1 MTTFCSRTKTP
12 GGAIVEQRKKKIM
25 MNIRKS
31 GERGHANHG
40 WLDTYH
46 TFSFADYYDPK
57 HTNFR
62 SLRVINE
69 DVIAPGMGFDTHPHN
84 DMEIITYIVSGAL
97 QHRDSMG
104 NSAVMR
110 AGDIQRI
117 SAGSGIRHSEFNASS
132 SEPVHLLQIWLAPDR
147 KGVKP
152 DYVEKSF
159 AKAESGRLHLATS
172 KTGRDGSIPI
182 NQDADLYFSK
192 LNAGQKVDL
201 ALRSGRH
208 AWLQLIEGE
217 LEANGARLNAGDA
230 AGFSQTEA
238 LKLSSVDSA
247 HFLLFD
253 LN

>member
-1 MTTFCSRTKTP
+1 
-12 GGAIVEQRKKKIM
+12 M
-25 MNIRKS
+25 MSIRKS

-40 WLDTYH
+40 WLDSYH

-62 SLRVINE
+62 ALRVINE
-69 DVIAPGMGFDTHPHN
+69 DFIAPGMGFGTHPHN
-84 DMEIITYIVSGAL
+84 DMEIITYIVKGAL
-97 QHRDSMG
+97 QHKDSMG

-117 SAGSGIRHSEFNASS
+117 SAGSGIMHSEFNASS
-132 SEPVHLLQIWLAPDR
+132 SEPVHLLQIWLMPDK
-147 KGVKP
+147 KGVTP
-152 DYVEKSF
+152 GYIEKSF
-159 AKAESGRLHLATS
+159 AKAEPGRLHLATS

-192 LNAGQKVDL
+192 LEAGQNVEL
-201 ALRSGRH
+201 ALRPERH

-217 LEANGARLNAGDA
+217 LDANGTRLQAGDA
-230 AGFSQTEA
+230 AGLSETEA
-238 LKLSSVDSA
+238 LKLSAVGPA

>member
-1 MTTFCSRTKTP
+1 
-12 GGAIVEQRKKKIM
+12 

-40 WLDTYH
+40 WLDSYH

-69 DVIAPGMGFDTHPHN
+69 DFIAPAKGFGSHPHS
-84 DMEIITYIVSGAL
+84 DMEIITYIVKGAL

-117 SAGSGIRHSEFNASS
+117 SAGSGIMHSEFNASS
-132 SEPVHLLQIWLAPDR
+132 SEPVHLLQIWLMPDK

-152 DYVEKSF
+152 GYVEKSF
-159 AKAESGRLHLATS
+159 ANAEPNKLHLATS

-192 LNAGQKVDL
+192 LEAGRKVDL
-201 ALRSGRH
+201 ALGPGRH

-217 LEANGARLNAGDA
+217 LDANGSRLKAGDA
-230 AGFSQTEA
+230 AAFDETDA
-238 LKLSSVDSA
+238 LTLSAVNPA
-247 HFLLFD
+247 HFLLFA

>member
-1 MTTFCSRTKTP
+1 MT
-12 GGAIVEQRKKKIM
+12 
-25 MNIRKS
+25 NIRKS

-40 WLDTYH
+40 WLDSYH

-57 HTNFR
+57 HMNFR
-62 SLRVINE
+62 ALRVINE
-69 DVIAPGMGFDTHPHN
+69 DFIAPGMGFGTHPHD

-110 AGDIQRI
+110 PGDIQRI
-117 SAGSGIRHSEFNASS
+117 SAGSGIMHSEFNASS
-132 SEPVHLLQIWLAPDR
+132 SEPVHLLQIWIVPDR

-152 DYVEKSF
+152 SYVERSF
-159 AKAESGRLHLATS
+159 AKAEPGRLHLATS

-182 NQDADLYFSK
+182 NQDADLYFSR
-192 LNAGQKVDL
+192 LEAGQKTDL
-201 ALRSGRH
+201 TLQPGRH
-208 AWLQLIEGE
+208 AWLQLIDGK
-217 LEANGARLNAGDA
+217 LEANGAALTPGDA
-230 AGFSQTEA
+230 AAFSKVDQ
-238 LKLSSVDSA
+238 LKLSAVEPA

>member
-1 MTTFCSRTKTP
+1 MMT
-12 GGAIVEQRKKKIM
+12 
-25 MNIRKS
+25 IRKS

-40 WLDTYH
+40 WLDSYH

-69 DVIAPGMGFDTHPHN
+69 DFIAPGRGFGTHPHN
-84 DMEIITYIVSGAL
+84 DMEIITYIVKGAL

-117 SAGSGIRHSEFNASS
+117 SAGSGIMHSEFNASS
-132 SEPVHLLQIWLAPDR
+132 AEPVHLLQIWLMPDQ

-152 DYVEKSF
+152 GYVEKSF
-159 AKAESGRLHLATS
+159 ATAEPNKLHLATS

-182 NQDADLYFSK
+182 NQDADLYFSR
-192 LNAGQKVDL
+192 LLAGKEVDL
-201 ALRSGRH
+201 ALGRGRH

-217 LEANGARLNAGDA
+217 LDANGSRLTAGDA
-230 AGFSQTEA
+230 AAFSQSET
-238 LKLSSVDSA
+238 LKLSAVDPA
-247 HFLLFD
+247 HFLLFA

>member
-1 MTTFCSRTKTP
+1 
-12 GGAIVEQRKKKIM
+12 M

-40 WLDTYH
+40 WLDSYH
-46 TFSFADYYDPK
+46 TFSFADYYDPA

-69 DVIAPGMGFDTHPHN
+69 DFIAPSKGFGMHPHS
-84 DMEIITYIVSGAL
+84 DMEIVTYIVKGAL

-117 SAGSGIRHSEFNASS
+117 SAGSGILHSEFNASP
-132 SEPVHLLQIWLAPDR
+132 SEPVHLLQIWLMPDER
-147 KGVKP
+147 GVKP
-152 DYVEKSF
+152 GYVEKSF
-159 AKAESGRLHLATS
+159 AKAAAGKLHLATS
-172 KTGRDGSIPI
+172 KAGRDGSIPI
-182 NQDADLYFSK
+182 HQDADLYFSR
-192 LNAGQKVDL
+192 LEAGQKTEL
-201 ALRSGRH
+201 ELRPGRH

-217 LEANGARLNAGDA
+217 LDVNGTRLQAGDA
-230 AGFSQTEA
+230 AGISKTDA
-238 LKLSSVDSA
+238 VTLTAIDPA
-247 HFLLFD
+247 HLLLFD

>member
-1 MTTFCSRTKTP
+1 
-12 GGAIVEQRKKKIM
+12 M

-40 WLDTYH
+40 WLDSYH
-46 TFSFADYYDPK
+46 TFSFADYYDPE

-62 SLRVINE
+62 ALRVINE
-69 DVIAPGMGFDTHPHN
+69 DFIAPAKGFGTHPHN
-84 DMEIITYIVSGAL
+84 DMEIITYIVKGAL

-110 AGDIQRI
+110 TGDIQRI
-117 SAGSGIRHSEFNASS
+117 SAGSGIMHSEFNASS
-132 SEPVHLLQIWLAPDR
+132 SEPVHLLQIWLAPDQ

-152 DYVEKSF
+152 GYVEKSF
-159 AKAESGRLHLATS
+159 AKAEPGRLHLAVS
-172 KTGRDGSIPI
+172 QTGRDGSIPI
-182 NQDADLYFSK
+182 HQDADLYFSK
-192 LNAGQKVDL
+192 LDAGQKAGL
-201 ALRSGRH
+201 ALRPGRH

-217 LEANGARLNAGDA
+217 LDANGSRLSAGDA
-230 AGFSQTEA
+230 AGFSKTDA
-238 LKLSSVDSA
+238 LKLSAVDSA

>member
-1 MTTFCSRTKTP
+1 
-12 GGAIVEQRKKKIM
+12 M

-40 WLDTYH
+40 WLDSYH

-69 DVIAPGMGFDTHPHN
+69 DFIAPGKGFGTHPHQ
-84 DMEIITYIVSGAL
+84 DMEIITYIVKGAL

-132 SEPVHLLQIWLAPDR
+132 SEPVHLLQIWLLPDQT
-147 KGVKP
+147 GVKP
-152 DYVEKSF
+152 GYVEKSF
-159 AKAESGRLHLATS
+159 GKAERNRLHLATS
-172 KTGRDGSIPI
+172 QTGRVGSIPI

-192 LNAGQKVDL
+192 LDAGQKADL
-201 ALRSGRH
+201 ALRPGRH
-208 AWLQLIEGE
+208 AWLQLIEGQID
-217 LEANGARLNAGDA
+217 ANGSRLNAGDA
-230 AGFSQTEA
+230 AGFSQTDA
-238 LKLSSVDSA
+238 LNLTAVDPA